1 MKNFI
6 EFEHL
11 RKVKYMY
18 IDTTDYLADAL
29 FAKHK
34 IPIKFGSE
42 YVKPG
47 EKYLVVTCSI
57 KKKFKHEFE
66 AAMEEL
72 SNKMHLMG
80 NTDYDT
86 WCKELIEDIT

>member
-6 EFEHL
+6 EFEGW
-11 RKVKYMY
+11 RRNKYLY
-18 IDTTDYLADAL
+18 IDTADYLADSL
-29 FAKHK
+29 FFKHN
-34 IPIKFGSE
+34 IPIRFKDE

-47 EKYLVVTCSI
+47 EKYLVITCVI

-66 AAMEEL
+66 AAMGEL

-80 NTDYDT
+80 NTDYDV
-86 WCKELIEDIT
+86 WCDELIKDIT